1 MFTKEELFYIVDC
14 LDQDYYNIKDIEDL
28 ELQRAEL
35 SKNARICS
43 ILHDL
48 IDKEVANIKID
59 KKSFVETNMDP
70 YSFKK

>member
-1 MFTKEELFYIVDC
+1 MFTKDELFYIIDC

-43 ILHDL
+43 ILSDL
-48 IDKEVANIKID
+48 IAVSYTHLTLPTKRIV
-59 KKSFVETNMDP
+59 
-70 YSFKK
+70 